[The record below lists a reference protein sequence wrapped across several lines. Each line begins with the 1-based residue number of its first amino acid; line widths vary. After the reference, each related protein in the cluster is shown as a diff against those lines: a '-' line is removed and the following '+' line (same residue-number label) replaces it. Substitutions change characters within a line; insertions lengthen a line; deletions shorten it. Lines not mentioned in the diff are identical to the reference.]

1 MNIFF
6 RNKYLHQSVML
17 EAVAVVPGMVS
28 ALIYHI
34 KSLQGMHHDGG
45 WIGNLLH
52 NPENGQMHLI
62 TPCTAHCIVEYH
74 EEDAVTSYAHF
85 IKEVDAGRIKNFKAP
100 DIAIAYWNLDETVT
114 LRDVVLAVLAG
125 EALHRD
131 TNHHFSNRIR
141 AGRESLFEDLGH
153 TENKSRIKY

>member
-52 NPENGQMHLI
+52 NPENGQLHLI
-62 TPCTAHCIVEYH
+62 TWM